1 MKKTL
6 KEQKERIVELMTQ
19 HSGGGYGPS
28 TKPQERNLDN
38 EKDEVLKST
47 EYSLRQLS
55 YIITDPEELRTT
67 VNAMLDGLPEEE
79 EPDMNDED
87 EGPDANDIDSNGDEY
102 DEQYNKNMSQG
113 FSSINEGNAFVGAAK
128 KAKEEGKDSFELD
141 GKKYKV
147 TITKK
152 EK

>member
-38 EKDEVLKST
+38 EKDEALKSA

-67 VNAMLDGLPEEE
+67 VNAMLDEVPEEE
-79 EPDMNDED
+79 EPEEPEEPELPIGDT
-87 EGPDANDIDSNGDEY
+87 SNIITGGIKPGIGSLY
-102 DEQYNKNMSQG
+102 
-113 FSSINEGNAFVGAAK
+113 EGNAFVGAAK

-147 TITKK
+147 TISKK